1 MLSGGAEDVGRG
13 AGRRQ
18 RKLPGREPSPASP
31 QTPEAG
37 VCSGRGV
44 LSEHTALGARKQH
57 KSGERQ
63 TCAKAPGFARDRM
76 DPPNTGKGFRQL
88 LSLHY
93 Q

>member
-37 VCSGRGV
+37 VC
-44 LSEHTALGARKQH
+44 
-57 KSGERQ
+57 
-63 TCAKAPGFARDRM
+63 
-76 DPPNTGKGFRQL
+76 
-88 LSLHY
+88 
-93 Q
+93 